1 MESGAVG
8 LLLARLPLG
17 VGVPRN
23 LGGAPRSAVG
33 VVDSVVSMGRAL
45 TPRPRFLV
53 RGSSSTW
60 PTGMVGCA
68 NRTGVPLLKAAGVG
82 LNCAGCSALADED
95 EAAAAAGRP
104 KD

>member
-1 MESGAVG
+1 MG

-17 VGVPRN
+17 VGVPLN

-45 TPRPRFLV
+45 TPRPRLPLV

-60 PTGMVGCA
+60 VGG
-68 NRTGVPLLKAAGVG
+68 NSMG
-82 LNCAGCSALADED
+82 LQFRSEKQPQYL
-95 EAAAAAGRP
+95 P
-104 KD
+104 KTEKEETCINFQF